1 MIIVPCWENKNVF
14 IKKKIKI
21 AYIMKYIAY
30 NNINIK
36 NTQKI
41 LAFY

>member
-30 NNINIK
+30 NNININ
-36 NTQKI
+36 NTQKTI
-41 LAFY
+41 AFY